1 MNIRNPETD
10 GIDLLRI
17 SRGSSEDNI
26 MTALIADG
34 SLRVVH
40 WRVM

>member
-1 MNIRNPETD
+1 MNVRNPKTD

-26 MTALIADG
+26 MT
-34 SLRVVH
+34 VVITD
-40 WRVM
+40 